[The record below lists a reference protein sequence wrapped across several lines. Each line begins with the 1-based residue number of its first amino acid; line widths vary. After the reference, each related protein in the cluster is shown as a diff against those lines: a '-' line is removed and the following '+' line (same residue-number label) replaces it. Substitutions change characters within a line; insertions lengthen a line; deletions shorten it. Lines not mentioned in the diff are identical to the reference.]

1 MIVSRNNK
9 HRKLQQKHPKN
20 KYFIIDN
27 RFCHKK
33 NNERKEK
40 LNACS
45 FSKNQRN
52 RWRAKKPEKT
62 FIMAIKNVISVVL
75 IEVLHEMLHIHSTCP
90 FLYVKQQNYSKK
102 MGGAVIVVA
111 KKLET
116 L

>member
-1 MIVSRNNK
+1 MKEIGYCTTKKTLNYSNMIVSRNNK

-45 FSKNQRN
+45 FSKN
-52 RWRAKKPEKT
+52 
-62 FIMAIKNVISVVL
+62 
-75 IEVLHEMLHIHSTCP
+75 
-90 FLYVKQQNYSKK
+90 
-102 MGGAVIVVA
+102 
-111 KKLET
+111 
-116 L
+116 